1 MIEYLKRLTENDV
14 AEVYI
19 FGCGDYGQKA
29 STALAMGGVIIS
41 GYFDNALP
49 EGGVKNGFM
58 VSPLSRLQQLDSAKA
73 WFVIAVHRSKEIEKQ
88 LGAAGIEHLLG
99 LRDLPLNYHADYP
112 VLSFP
117 QYSHPRVSLLVT
129 AFNDWRLTYDC
140 LYSILVNGNDI
151 PFEILLGDNNST
163 DETAQAEKYVSGIK
177 VVHHHSPSQYL
188 LNVNRLAKR
197 AEGEYIVLVQND
209 SKFITKKLIDK
220 LVRLM
225 DERKDYGAVCGKIW
239 QPLENSW
246 YNPYVYDLDG
256 NQIKI
261 SLEKTQLAEY
271 LMPIAVIIRRSLW
284 ESIGGYDETFLPVY
298 YEDNDLFLK
307 IVKAGYKCVYWPE
320 VTVVHYHDYAYGK
333 DTKLQIEAT
342 EKNKEIFLQRYQE
355 YFKSERLAYQLQ
367 KER

>member
-1 MIEYLKRLTENDV
+1 MIEYLKQLIENDS

-29 STALAMGGVIIS
+29 STTLAIGGVIIS

-49 EGGVKNGFM
+49 KGGTKNGFT
-58 VSPLSRLQQLDSAKA
+58 VLPLSRLQQLDYSKA
-73 WFVIAVHRSKEIEKQ
+73 WFVIAVHGTKEIEKQ
-88 LGAAGIEHLLG
+88 LDAVGIEHFLG

-112 VLSFP
+112 ALSFP
-117 QYSHPRVSLLVT
+117 QFPHPRVSLLVT

-140 LYSILVNGNDI
+140 LHSILVNGNEI
-151 PFEILLGDNNST
+151 PYEILLGDNNST
-163 DETAQAEKYVSGIK
+163 DETARAEEYVSGIK

-197 AEGEYIVLVQND
+197 AEGDYIVLVQND
-209 SKFITKKLIDK
+209 SKFITKRLIDK

-225 DERKDYGAVCGKIW
+225 DEHKDYGAVCGRIW

-246 YNPYVYDLDG
+246 YNPYVYDTYG

-261 SLEKTQLAEY
+261 GLETTQLAEY
-271 LMPIAVIIRRSLW
+271 LMPITVIIRRSLW

-307 IVKAGYKCVYWPE
+307 IVQAGYKCVYWPE

-333 DTKLQIEAT
+333 DTKLQMKAT
-342 EKNKEIFLQRYQE
+342 EKNKEIFMKRYQV

-367 KER
+367 KKR